1 MALAERN
8 YDIFDKEPLAI
19 IRAFKEWRH
28 LLEGSEEPIQV
39 LTDHKNLE
47 YFAKSQTLNK
57 RQIQWSNFLVDY
69 NFQIIY
75 RPGTQNRKADILS
88 RHYRVVLLEGG
99 VENHVLLKP
108 DIFILAITPLC
119 VKWTSWY
126 SG

>member
-1 MALAERN
+1 MAPAERN

-19 IRAFKEWRH
+19 IWAFKEWRH

-57 RQIQWSNFLVDY
+57 QQIQWSNFLVDY

-75 RPGTQNRKADILS
+75 RPGTQNQNADILS
-88 RHYRVVLLEGG
+88 RHY
-99 VENHVLLKP
+99 
-108 DIFILAITPLC
+108 IFISAITPLC